1 LENVDKD
8 YGKVYLFA
16 LYLKEQFGD
25 QLFSEALK
33 YPSKDGIISFN
44 EALKKRGTNFD
55 EVYLNWLITNLYNTC
70 ETNNAKYCYQDPNLK
85 NFSVIPYS
93 YYLPLQ
99 AKSLLSVTD
108 SLFSLTGKWQK
119 LNGGLG
125 TVKLK
130 FSIPE
135 QTPIT
140 KIPYLIEDSQ
150 GKKLWDFW
158 IFLLLISKK
167 FILTI

>member
-1 LENVDKD
+1 M
-8 YGKVYLFA
+8 
-16 LYLKEQFGD
+16 
-25 QLFSEALK
+25 
-33 YPSKDGIISFN
+33 
-44 EALKKRGTNFD
+44 
-55 EVYLNWLITNLYNTC
+55 
-70 ETNNAKYCYQDPNLK
+70 
-85 NFSVIPYS
+85 IPYS